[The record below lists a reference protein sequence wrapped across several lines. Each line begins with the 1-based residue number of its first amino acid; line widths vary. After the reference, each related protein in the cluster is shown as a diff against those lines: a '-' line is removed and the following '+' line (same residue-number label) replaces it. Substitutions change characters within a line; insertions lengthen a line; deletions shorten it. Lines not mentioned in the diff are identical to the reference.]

1 MHGAGDGCLDGAL
14 RECITAPSNFR
25 NEMDL
30 SSWLEKK
37 NLTGI
42 CGIDTRALT
51 RHIRKAGAQNAMI
64 ISGAI
69 QLSMP
74 TKLRRQYLREKLTNN
89 DSRQFVGAWNG
100 LI

>member
-1 MHGAGDGCLDGAL
+1 VKAAAVQQDVANHPSLFACVDCGQIHWVSNRVAAAMILFGLANGLTLFEISFVGDH
-14 RECITAPSNFR
+14 R
-25 NEMDL
+25 
-30 SSWLEKK
+30 
-37 NLTGI
+37 
-42 CGIDTRALT
+42 
-51 RHIRKAGAQNAMI
+51 NAMI